1 MKSFLNM
8 YWTNAQQNLELI
20 MLLANF
26 LVIILI
32 EARAVALEINTR
44 ESISVKT
51 QLHLENSM

>member
-1 MKSFLNM
+1 
-8 YWTNAQQNLELI
+8 